1 MNRPRRLAVLCCGL
15 VALGITGCTRS
26 GPGSLEQELPK
37 ELLDVLPLGEKRPVE
52 VVLASPQG
60 DMADLD
66 QGQSIVMA
74 FNQPMVPLRP
84 VSTDVNVDF
93 VEITPKI
100 DGRFRWKGTAT
111 LVFEPKVKLPYGTRF
126 KVTVKKGLKSWAEQQ
141 LAQDYTFHFVTPT
154 VALAHTLP
162 MENSEMQGVD
172 EPIYLHFNQP
182 VKPEDIRSSIKL
194 RQGSETMGVQ
204 VRAYTE
210 DDRKAESKA
219 ADVQDAYE
227 LPRPNGLVEGPVEN
241 AVVVTPE
248 KPLQPGE
255 LTSVLLLSGMK
266 GMGGPE
272 GTPSER
278 SYDFT
283 TRKPFAL
290 TANNSTVDPEGG
302 VSVQFT
308 TPVSPALLRKN
319 LTIEPPVE
327 LPEFETGD
335 DYASSE
341 CYLGGTLKPNST
353 YTLRFG
359 EGLVDRYGAKLNGAR
374 EFKITTSDYREML
387 QGPEGSGVLELNGPR
402 KLPYGVRNME
412 KVTAKVRKL
421 SPAEVISVTN
431 SGKALY
437 SSEAYTPPGGFSQ
450 TLNLGG
456 VTRRNEEQ
464 QRNVSLPGGG
474 FYYVQATADSQ
485 SMRSLVAVTD
495 VGVTAKFSAENCL
508 IYTTSLK
515 DVKPVGG
522 AQVELYSAEG
532 TKLWSGKTDGEGFCQ
547 APGWAKLGLTKS
559 EEWSP
564 PDLWIFV
571 KSGDSQSYVHSA
583 GYNSVGP
590 WAFNIDYTTNQSA
603 RTFQAFAFAE
613 RGVYKPGEVV
623 ELKGSLREMAEGS
636 WKLPAGVDKVL
647 YKVFDSRDRELTKG
661 QLPINRFGGFDQSLS
676 LKSDSLTGL
685 YRVEYRL
692 PENLEKSL
700 KWSEPVATVGFQ
712 VEAFKPAQFEV
723 TVNSAKSYYVMGDKA
738 QVDIKGWYL
747 FGAPMNERPA
757 TWTARLEPSELRPD
771 GYEGFDFGLSWDEE
785 HQDESKELASGKGDL
800 DGKGLLHQ
808 EIALEKIPF
817 RGSANLVV
825 EGGATAPNRQ
835 TLSGRKVIPLYRGEF
850 QLGLRN
856 ESTFGPAGQAHKVE
870 VVAVRPEGDR
880 QQGVNLKVE
889 LLRRQW
895 NSVQKGDES
904 GGYRWVSEVKD
915 EKIEEKSV
923 RSSTEP
929 LAVEFTPPKA
939 GYYLVRASAQDS
951 RGNAVVSESGF
962 YAEGSDYVAWE
973 RSEDDIIKLVSDK
986 KSYKPGDTA
995 TILVKSPYEK
1005 TRALVTLERDHIL
1018 ERQVVEL
1025 TGTAPTIKVPLTPRH
1040 LPNVYVSV
1048 ILLQGRNPKQE
1059 FSPGGKDLSKPT
1071 FKLGYINLP
1080 VAPEEKRLTVQIK
1093 TDKEKYQP
1101 GEEVVADF
1109 QVTDSTGAPVESE
1122 LTVAVPDQGVLALTG
1137 YTLPDW
1143 FSSFYGARALGV
1155 TTCETRMDVIG
1166 LRSYGAKGKNAGG
1179 GGGFDAAEGRDDF
1192 RYTAYWNPSLTSNAQ
1207 GKAQIHFNLPDNLTT
1222 FKVMALAQTINSHFG
1237 SAEAKFEVAKPL
1249 LLQPSVPDFARLND
1263 DFQAGVV
1270 VRNNTSNKLSVK
1282 VSAHPEGV
1290 KLEGEGS
1297 KTLELAAGKEQEVLF
1312 HFQADKLG
1320 DAKFNFQA
1328 QSGEYNDGLT
1338 LPLKLQ
1344 QSVILEHVSTSGSTA
1359 ESAAVEMVVPSPMS
1373 PGTGML
1379 RLLLSSSALVGL
1391 EGPLKELEN
1400 TTLYGLEP
1408 RLSQIRAG
1416 LSARDLARALDQDR
1430 KEDPLQKWLQDT
1442 STFAV
1447 GEKGYTAYDSQWGRP
1462 DPYLTSYALETFYL
1476 ARKAGLSVENR
1487 QIDIARAFL
1496 KDYLNN
1502 PQDYSKWTRP
1512 AEGRT
1517 LRCFA
1522 LYALSLGEFDGL
1534 SYFNNLLRSRAD
1546 VPLEGRVYLLLAG
1559 RKLGASQTDL
1569 DLLQQDLINAAKVE
1583 ANTVYFE
1590 DGNEKQSYW
1599 TFSSNNKL
1607 TALALKALM
1616 DSPKGYPQASKV
1628 VSWLMEARTKNGD
1641 WGDPHDDAR
1650 VMETLYQYFSSQEK
1664 DRPNFEATAFVG
1676 KEQVQKVSFL
1686 GRDLKVE
1693 QTTRPIATAV
1703 ERLAVGLKKVGSGR
1717 LYYEMRLSY
1726 VAAKEPPARD
1736 EGLAVL
1742 KKISTVKGDA
1752 FPAALKAGETYM
1764 VTLTV
1769 VSPRD
1774 RRFVMVND
1782 PLPAGCEVVQT
1793 QFETESAEMKR
1804 ILAASQ
1810 SKSGN
1815 STFVH
1820 FEKYA
1825 DRVALFAD
1833 GLQAGEHTFQ
1843 YLVRANQ
1850 PGKFAMPATKAEEIY
1865 HPEIFGTTTGRV
1877 VEIQ

>member
-26 GPGSLEQELPK
+26 GGGNLEQELPK

-100 DGRFRWKGTAT
+100 EGRFRWKGTAT

-141 LAQDYTFHFVTPT
+141 LAQDYSFSFVTPT

-194 RQGSETMGVQ
+194 RQGTDALGVN

-227 LPRPNGLVEGPVEN
+227 LPRPNGLVEGAVEN
-241 AVVVTPE
+241 AVVITPE
-248 KPLQPGE
+248 KPLRAGE
-255 LTSVLLLSGMK
+255 LTSVVLLSGMK
-266 GMGGPE
+266 GMGGSE
-272 GTPSER
+272 GSASER

-290 TANNSTVDPEGG
+290 SLEKTTIDPEGG

-308 TPVSPALLRKN
+308 TPVSPSVLRKN
-319 LTIEPPVE
+319 MTIEPAVE
-327 LPEFETGD
+327 LPEFEIGD
-335 DYASSE
+335 DYVSSE
-341 CYLGGTLKPNST
+341 CYLGGTLQPNTT
-353 YTLRFG
+353 YTVKLG
-359 EGLVDRYGAKLNGAR
+359 DGLVDRYGDKLNGSK
-374 EFKITTSDYREML
+374 ELKITTSDYREMI

-402 KLPYGVRNME
+402 KLPYGVRNMD
-412 KVTAKVRKL
+412 KVTAKLRKL
-421 SPAEVISVTN
+421 SPAEVISLTG

-437 SSEAYTPPGGFSQ
+437 SSDVYSPPGGFTQ

-456 VTRRNEEQ
+456 VSRRNQEQ
-464 QRNVSLPGGG
+464 QRDVSLPGGG
-474 FYYVQATADSQ
+474 FYYVQTDADTQ

-495 VGVTAKFSAENCL
+495 VGVTSKFSAENCL

-515 DVKPVGG
+515 DARPVGN
-522 AQVELYSAEG
+522 AQIELYNAAG
-532 TKLWSGKTDGEGFCQ
+532 AKIWSGSTDGEGFCQ
-547 APGWAKLGLTKS
+547 APGWAKLGLSKS
-559 EEWSP
+559 NEWNP
-564 PDLWIFV
+564 PDLWVFV

-590 WAFNIDYTTNQSA
+590 WAFNIDYTTNQHA

-636 WKLPAGVDKVL
+636 WKLPAGVDKVF
-647 YKVFDSRDRELTKG
+647 YKVFDSRDKEVSKG

-676 LKSDSLTGL
+676 LKGDSVTGL

-692 PENLEKSL
+692 PESMEKSL
-700 KWSEPVATVGFQ
+700 KWSDSLATVGFQ

-723 TVNSAKSYYVMGDKA
+723 TVNSAKPYYVMGDKA
-738 QVDIKGWYL
+738 QLDLKGWYL
-747 FGAPMNERPA
+747 FGAPMNERPI
-757 TWTARLEPSELRPD
+757 TWSASLDPSELRPD
-771 GYEGFDFGLSWDEE
+771 GFEGYDFGLSWDEE
-785 HQDESKELASGKGDL
+785 HQDESKELTSGKGDL
-800 DGKGLLHQ
+800 DDKGLLHQ

-825 EGGATAPNRQ
+825 EGTATAPNRQ
-835 TLSGRKVIPLYRGEF
+835 SLSGRKVIPLYRGEF

-856 ESTFGPAGQAHKVE
+856 ESTFGPAGQAHQVE

-889 LLRRQW
+889 LLRREW

-915 EKIEEKSV
+915 EKIEEKSL

-929 LAVEFTPPKA
+929 VKVELTPPKA
-939 GYYLVRASAQDS
+939 GYYIVRASAQDA

-973 RSEDDIIKLVSDK
+973 RSEDDTIKLVSDK

-995 TILVKSPYEK
+995 TILIKSPYEK
-1005 TRALVTLERDHIL
+1005 TRALVTLERDHIM
-1018 ERQVVEL
+1018 ERHVVEL
-1025 TGTAPTIKVPLTPRH
+1025 NGTAPTIKVPLTSRH

-1048 ILLQGRNPKQE
+1048 ILLQGRKAKQE
-1059 FSPGGKDLSKPT
+1059 FGPDGQDLSKPG

-1080 VAPEEKRLTVQIK
+1080 VAPEEKRLTVKIK

-1101 GEEVVADF
+1101 GDEVVADF
-1109 QVTDSTGAPVESE
+1109 QVTDSAGAPVESE

-1179 GGGFDAAEGRDDF
+1179 GGGFDVAEGRDDF
-1192 RYTAYWNPSLTSNAQ
+1192 RYTAYWNPSLTSDAQ
-1207 GKAQIHFNLPDNLTT
+1207 GQAQARFKLPDNLTT
-1222 FKVMALAQTINSHFG
+1222 FKVMALAQTTNSRFG
-1237 SAEAKFEVAKPL
+1237 SAESKFEVAKPL
-1249 LLQPSVPDFARLND
+1249 LLQPSVPDFARLKD

-1270 VRNNTSNKLSVK
+1270 VRNNSSNKLSVK
-1282 VSAHPEGV
+1282 VTAHPDGV
-1290 KLEGEGS
+1290 NLEGEES
-1297 KTLELAAGKEQEVLF
+1297 KTVELAAGKEQEVLF

-1328 QSGEYNDGLT
+1328 EGGDYSDGLT

-1373 PGTGML
+1373 AGTGML

-1400 TTLYGLEP
+1400 NVLYGLEP

-1430 KEDPLQKWLQDT
+1430 KEDPLQSWLQDT
-1442 STFAV
+1442 ASFAV
-1447 GEKGYTAYDSQWGRP
+1447 GEKGYTSYPDGAP

-1476 ARKAGLSVENR
+1476 ARKAGLSVENS
-1487 QIDIARAFL
+1487 QIDKARAFL

-1502 PQDYSKWTRP
+1502 PQDYSKYTAP
-1512 AEGRT
+1512 AEVRT
-1517 LRCFA
+1517 LRCYA
-1522 LYALSLGEFDGL
+1522 LYALSQGEFDGL
-1534 SYFNNLLRSRAD
+1534 SYFNNLLRNRMD
-1546 VPLEGRVYLLLAG
+1546 VPLEGRVYLLMAG
-1559 RKLGASQTDL
+1559 RKLGASPADL
-1569 DLLQQDLINAAKVE
+1569 NLLQQDLINAAKVE

-1590 DGNEKQSYW
+1590 DAAEKQSYW

-1616 DSPKGYPQASKV
+1616 DSPQGYPQASKV
-1628 VSWLMEARTKNGD
+1628 VAWLMEARTKNGD
-1641 WGDPHDDAR
+1641 WGDTHDDAR
-1650 VMETLYQYFSSQEK
+1650 VMETLYQYFGSQEK
-1664 DRPNFEATAFVG
+1664 DRPNFETTAFVG

-1703 ERLAVGLKKVGSGR
+1703 DRLAVGLKKVGAGR

-1742 KKISTVKGDA
+1742 KKISTVKGDS
-1752 FPAALKAGETYM
+1752 FPAALQAGETYM

-1804 ILAASQ
+1804 ILEASQ

-1820 FEKYA
+1820 FEKYS

-1865 HPEIFGTTTGRV
+1865 HPEVFGTTTGRV
-1877 VEIQ
+1877 VEIK

>member
-26 GPGSLEQELPK
+26 GGGNLEQELPK

-52 VVLASPQG
+52 VVMASPQG
-60 DMADLD
+60 EMASLD

-93 VEITPKI
+93 VEISPKI
-100 DGRFRWKGTAT
+100 EGRFRWKGTAT
-111 LVFEPKVKLPYGTRF
+111 LVFEPKVQLPYGSRF

-141 LAQDYTFHFVTPT
+141 LAQDYSFSFVTPT
-154 VALAHTLP
+154 VALDHTLP
-162 MENSEMQGVD
+162 VENSEMQGID

-194 RQGSETMGVQ
+194 RQGGDTMGVS

-210 DDRKAESKA
+210 EDRKAESKA
-219 ADVQDAYE
+219 ADSQDAYQ
-227 LPRPNGLVEGPVEN
+227 LPRPNGLVEGPLEN

-248 KPLQPGE
+248 KPLQAGE
-255 LTSVLLLSGMK
+255 LTSLVLLSGLK
-266 GMGGPE
+266 GLAGPE
-272 GTPSER
+272 GTTTEK

-290 TANNSTVDPEGG
+290 VENSNQVDPEGG
-302 VSVQFT
+302 VTVQFT
-308 TPVSPALLRKN
+308 TPVSPATLRKN

-335 DYASSE
+335 DYATSD
-341 CYLGGTLKPNST
+341 CYLGGSLKPNTT
-353 YTLRFG
+353 YTLRFAD
-359 EGLVDRYGAKLNGAR
+359 GLVDRYGAKLNGSK
-374 EFKITTSDYREML
+374 ELKITTSDYREML

-402 KLPYGVRNME
+402 KLPYGVRNIS
-412 KVTAKVRKL
+412 KVTARLRKL
-421 SPAEVISVTN
+421 TAAEVISVSG

-437 SSEAYTPPGGFSQ
+437 STETYTPPGGFSQ

-456 VTRRNEEQ
+456 VSRRNEEQ
-464 QRNVSLPGGG
+464 QRDVSLPGGG
-474 FYYVQATADSQ
+474 FYYVQTDGDGQ
-485 SMRSLVAVTD
+485 SVRSLVAVTD
-495 VGVTAKFSAENCL
+495 VGVTSKFSAENCM

-515 DVKPVGG
+515 DARPVAN
-522 AQVELYSAEG
+522 AQVELYSTAG
-532 TKLWSGKTDGEGFCQ
+532 AKLWSGNTDSEGFCQ
-547 APGWAKLGLTKS
+547 APGWAKLGLTKTD
-559 EEWSP
+559 EWNP
-564 PDLWIFV
+564 PDLWVFI
-571 KSGDSQSYVHSA
+571 KSGDSHSYVHSA

-590 WAFNIDYTTNQSA
+590 WAFDIDYTTNQSA

-613 RGVYKPGEVV
+613 RGVYKPGEAVQ
-623 ELKGSLREMAEGS
+623 LKGSLREMAEGS
-636 WKLPAGVDKVL
+636 WKLPAGVDKVF
-647 YKVFDSRDRELTKG
+647 YKVFDSRDREVTKG
-661 QLPINRFGGFDQSLS
+661 QVPINRFGGFDQSLG
-676 LKSDSLTGL
+676 LKADSVTGL

-692 PENLEKSL
+692 PEAMEKSL
-700 KWSEPVATVGFQ
+700 KWGEALATVSFQ

-723 TVNSAKSYYVMGDKA
+723 TVNSAKPFYVMGDKA
-738 QVDIKGWYL
+738 EMEVKGWYL
-747 FGAPMNERPA
+747 FGAPMNDRPV
-757 TWTARLEPSELRPD
+757 TWTARLEPSELRP
-771 GYEGFDFGLSWDEE
+771 EGFEGYDFGLSWDEE
-785 HQDESKELASGKGDL
+785 HQDESKELTSGKGDL
-800 DGKGLLHQ
+800 DAKGLLSQ
-808 EIALEKIPF
+808 EIALDKIPF
-817 RGSANLVV
+817 RGCANLVV
-825 EGGATAPNRQ
+825 EGSATSPNRQ

-870 VVAVRPEGDR
+870 VVAVRPEGER
-880 QQGVNLKVE
+880 QQGVNVKVE

-915 EKIEEKSV
+915 EKVEEKSV

-929 LAVEFTPPKA
+929 LAVELTAPKA
-939 GYYLVRASAQDS
+939 GYYIVRASAQDS
-951 RGNAVVSESGF
+951 RGNSVVSESGF

-973 RSEDDIIKLVSDK
+973 RNEDDTIKLVSDK
-986 KSYKPGDTA
+986 KNYKPGDTA
-995 TILVKSPYEK
+995 TILIKSPYEK

-1018 ERQVVEL
+1018 DRRVVEL
-1025 TGTAPTIKVPLTPRH
+1025 TGTAPIIKVPLTSQH

-1059 FSPGGKDLSKPT
+1059 FSPDGKDLSKPS

-1080 VAPEEKRLTVQIK
+1080 VAPEEKRLTVKIK

-1109 QVTDSTGAPVESE
+1109 EVTDASGAPVESE

-1192 RYTAYWNPSLTSNAQ
+1192 RYTAYWNPSLTSDAQ
-1207 GKAQIHFNLPDNLTT
+1207 GKAQARFKLPDNLTT
-1222 FKVMALAQTINSHFG
+1222 FKVMALAQTVNSRFG
-1237 SAEAKFEVAKPL
+1237 SAESKFEVAKPL
-1249 LLQPSVPDFARLND
+1249 LLQPSVPDFARLKD

-1282 VSAHPEGV
+1282 VTANPEGI
-1290 KLEGEGS
+1290 KLDGENA
-1297 KTLELAAGKEQEVLF
+1297 KTVELAAGKEQEVLF

-1328 QSGEYNDGLT
+1328 QGGDYNDGLS

-1373 PGTGML
+1373 PGTGIL
-1379 RLLLSSSALVGL
+1379 RLMLSSSALVGL

-1400 TTLYGLEP
+1400 TVFYGLEP

-1416 LSARDLARALDQDR
+1416 IAARDLARALDQDR
-1430 KEDPLQKWLQDT
+1430 KEDPLQTWVQDT
-1442 STFAV
+1442 SKFAV
-1447 GEKGYTAYDSQWGRP
+1447 GEKGYCYYDGGKA

-1476 ARKAGLSVENR
+1476 ARKAGLSVENS
-1487 QIDIARAFL
+1487 QLDTARSFL
-1496 KDYLNN
+1496 KDFLNS
-1502 PQDYSKWTRP
+1502 PQEYSKWIRP

-1517 LRCFA
+1517 LRCYA

-1534 SYFNNLLRSRAD
+1534 SYFNNLLRSRSD
-1546 VPLEGRVYLLLAG
+1546 LPLEGQVYLLLAG
-1559 RKLGASQTDL
+1559 RNLGASPADL
-1569 DLLQQDLINAAKVE
+1569 TLLQQDLANAAKIE
-1583 ANTVYFE
+1583 ANTIYFE
-1590 DGNEKQSYW
+1590 DSNEKQSYW

-1616 DSPKGYPQASKV
+1616 ESPKGYPQASKAV
-1628 VSWLMEARTKNGD
+1628 AWLMEARTKQGD
-1641 WGDPHDDAR
+1641 WGDTHDNAR
-1650 VMETLYQYFSSQEK
+1650 VMETLYEYFSTQEK

-1686 GRDLKVE
+1686 GRELKVD
-1693 QTTRPIATAV
+1693 QTTKPIATAV
-1703 ERLAVGLKKVGSGR
+1703 ERLAVGLKKVGAGR

-1742 KKISTVKGDA
+1742 KKISTVKGDS
-1752 FPAALKAGETYM
+1752 FPASLKAGETYM

-1774 RRFVMVND
+1774 RRFVMVSD

-1793 QFETESAEMKR
+1793 QFETESEEMKR

-1810 SKSGN
+1810 SKSES

-1825 DRVALFAD
+1825 DRVALYAD
-1833 GLQAGEHTFQ
+1833 GLQAGEHTFR

-1850 PGKFAMPATKAEEIY
+1850 PGKFAMPATKAEEVY
-1865 HPEIFGTTTGRV
+1865 HPEVFGTTTGRV